1 MMVVIEA
8 SVTYP
13 VVVVKGNNITC
24 RALLDSDAAI
34 YYASSALLE
43 ELNIQL
49 VTKAKKRVEIMIHPI
64 SRKIDVIEVILVEV
78 SSSSHK

>member
-24 RALLDSDAAI
+24 SALLDTDAAI

-43 ELNIQL
+43 EL
-49 VTKAKKRVEIMIHPI
+49 KY
-64 SRKIDVIEVILVEV
+64 S
-78 SSSSHK
+78 